1 MLQVMYK
8 LCINVQDSNLYIL
21 VQPFN
26 GWNIRFI
33 TSANIIAYERILTSG
48 GATKADKLKWKDL
61 GDNLDDLFHG
71 ITHVITLRKESFD
84 ILEFLFFDFWEKYF

>member
-1 MLQVMYK
+1 MGRYRADEYQEDVPHFL
-8 LCINVQDSNLYIL
+8 NVKHSDFHIL

-61 GDNLDDLFHG
+61 GENLDDLFQG
-71 ITHVITLRKESFD
+71 ITHVIILRKESFQMFTGV
-84 ILEFLFFDFWEKYF
+84 L

>member
-1 MLQVMYK
+1 M
-8 LCINVQDSNLYIL
+8 QDSHFHIS

-61 GDNLDDLFHG
+61 GDNLDDLFQG

-84 ILEFLFFDFWEKYF
+84 ILEFAIFISHRFDFWE

>member
-1 MLQVMYK
+1 MGRNRADEHREGAPHFL
-8 LCINVQDSNLYIL
+8 NVKHSDFYIL

-48 GATKADKLKWKDL
+48 GATKADKLKWKEI
-61 GDNLDDLFHG
+61 GNNLDDVFRG
-71 ITHVITLRKESFD
+71 ITHVITMRKERF
-84 ILEFLFFDFWEKYF
+84 